1 MSLNEVISLYFIAFI
16 AGIISF
22 ISPCIIPMI
31 TVYFTTIT
39 GLSIEELKNIK
50 DKKIKLNVISSTFAF
65 ILAFTIVFTIAGG
78 TAGWI
83 ASLFKNYLYLLNIIG
98 GIFVILFGLNL
109 LGVININFKSINLP
123 ENKIF
128 GIKTGTFKAFLIGLF
143 FAFACSHCIGPI
155 LYSILIYAGSTG
167 SAASG
172 MLIMFIF
179 SIGLAVPYI
188 LVGLFMDKIL
198 FGLTKISKYMRTI
211 SNILGTIMIIFGIL
225 LLTDRYSYIVGILN
239 KIIPYKLP
247 FGM

>member
-1 MSLNEVISLYFIAFI
+1 M
-16 AGIISF
+16 
-22 ISPCIIPMI
+22 
-31 TVYFTTIT
+31 
-39 GLSIEELKNIK
+39 
-50 DKKIKLNVISSTFAF
+50 
-65 ILAFTIVFTIAGG
+65 
-78 TAGWI
+78 
-83 ASLFKNYLYLLNIIG
+83 
-98 GIFVILFGLNL
+98 
-109 LGVININFKSINLP
+109 
-123 ENKIF
+123 
-128 GIKTGTFKAFLIGLF
+128 IGLF

-155 LYSILIYAGSTG
+155 LYSILIYAGSSG